1 MRQGGSIRPLRSTVQ
16 LISLERNGRLIM
28 FVLGASLMAVG
39 RPPRAQSQ
47 DSSAR
52 AVADTN
58 PYAHLPHLEFTAQ
71 IEPGNPTPSI
81 PRSLLDS
88 LAMPARATV
97 MAIVDTTGRIDPRS
111 IRIRQISDPRLEPY
125 VREALGRWQFKPA
138 TYLRE
143 PVRSAVVI
151 PFEFRR

>member
-1 MRQGGSIRPLRSTVQ
+1 
-16 LISLERNGRLIM
+16 
-28 FVLGASLMAVG
+28 MAVG